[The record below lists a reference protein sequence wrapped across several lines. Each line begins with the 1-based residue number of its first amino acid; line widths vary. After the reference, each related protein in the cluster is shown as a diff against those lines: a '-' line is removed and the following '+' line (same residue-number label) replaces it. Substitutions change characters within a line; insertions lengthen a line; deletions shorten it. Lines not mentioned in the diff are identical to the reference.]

1 MLQLYEQTKPPEQQV
16 AAAIKK
22 RNRTKFRWGTSSTS
36 TSSSSSTTRSS
47 FKSSTTSAS
56 SSSRDPSHP
65 PKSSSRRSSLY
76 ARPPKQK
83 PTLSPI
89 VESELEDHVSDDER
103 DELGEL
109 EHLLLL
115 GSPASCSS
123 CSSASSSLSLPAG
136 SQYAAL
142 SSPNNNNNSASSFT
156 SNSNA
161 PDAGLND
168 SDDAI
173 HNQNQRYKPRV
184 EYNLR
189 KLLRQVMGLDGLWT
203 CDQQVARHYARI
215 KWGVVKIQADG
226 NCLFRAISDQLYG
239 SEAFHGDIR
248 RVRVYIA
255 NKVSRGDAAH
265 EFSLVCTCAAHCG
278 LYPARGHALPA
289 VPGD

>member
-16 AAAIKK
+16 VAAIKK
-22 RNRTKFRWGTSSTS
+22 RNRTKFRWGSSSTS
-36 TSSSSSTTRSS
+36 TSSTCTSNSSNGTTKSS
-47 FKSSTTSAS
+47 FKSSTASVS

-65 PKSSSRRSSLY
+65 PKSSSRSSSLY

-89 VESELEDHVSDDER
+89 VESDLEDQVSDDER

-123 CSSASSSLSLPAG
+123 CSSVSSSLSLPAG

-156 SNSNA
+156 SNSIA
-161 PDAGLND
+161 LDAGHND
-168 SDDAI
+168 SDDAV

-203 CDQQVARHYARI
+203 CDQQVTRHYARI
-215 KWGVVKIQADG
+215 KWGIVKTQADG

-239 SEAFHGDIR
+239 SEAFHSDIR
-248 RVRVYIA
+248 RVRVCI
-255 NKVSRGDAAH
+255 
-265 EFSLVCTCAAHCG
+265 
-278 LYPARGHALPA
+278 
-289 VPGD
+289 